1 MEGKKRKRME
11 LSLKTSKKQA
21 VGKSKQV
28 ENDCDAQTEQK
39 LIDSKLETKKPIY
52 SSLIKVDFGLTRE
65 DGSLNKESRQEKE
78 KR

>member
-1 MEGKKRKRME
+1 ME

-52 SSLIKVDFGLTRE
+52 QSSLIKVDFGLTRE

>member
-1 MEGKKRKRME
+1 ME

-52 SSLIKVDFGLTRE
+52 SSLIKVDFGSRE
-65 DGSLNKESRQEKE
+65 DGHLNKESRQEKE